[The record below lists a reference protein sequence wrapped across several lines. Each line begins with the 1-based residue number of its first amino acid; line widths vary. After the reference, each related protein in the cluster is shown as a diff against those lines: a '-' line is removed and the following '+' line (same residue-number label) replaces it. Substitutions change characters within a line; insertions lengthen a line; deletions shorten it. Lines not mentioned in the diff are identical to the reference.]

1 MMMIM
6 TTTIMIVVATEGRDR
21 DVRALREEI
30 GQAEQNPASPLHH
43 HHLLLLRRRPL
54 GGRHAHFGRER
65 LGHLLRE
72 LMVAAWAVVLSM
84 MLWGSSGV
92 VMPSWSGEGAQSGE
106 LLALRQANEV
116 DGSRELQME
125 LHEGRPAG
133 EAPSVQ

>member
-30 GQAEQNPASPLHH
+30 GQAEQTPASPLHH

-92 VMPSWSGEGAQSGE
+92 VMPSRSGEGAQSDRGTFGAPI
-106 LLALRQANEV
+106 LLRA
-116 DGSRELQME
+116 
-125 LHEGRPAG
+125 EGPAFDRRS
-133 EAPSVQ
+133 AT